1 MAVAVTVDSAVA
13 SDPSAGIDHMQ
24 SGLIVTGSLTLTGS
38 YGAGSPVTDG
48 DIISW
53 ASVSG
58 HRDGARI
65 TSTLPP
71 RWVLIYQ
78 EPTAGNAPIV
88 YAFLYARGTTR
99 DNGRLIVQDGTLASI
114 ATGAYPAALTS
125 TSPSPNIRYIAS
137 FANEL

>member
-1 MAVAVTVDSAVA
+1 MAVKITVDSAVA
-13 SDPSAGIDHMQ
+13 SDPAAGIDHMQ
-24 SGLIVTGSLTLTGS
+24 SGLIVTGSLILTGS

-53 ASVSG
+53 ASTPSN
-58 HRDGARI
+58 RSGARI

-78 EPTAGNAPIV
+78 EPTAGDAPIA
-88 YAFLYARGTTR
+88 YAFLYARGTDR

-114 ATGAYPAALTS
+114 ATGAYPAALTN
-125 TSPSPNIRYIAS
+125 TDPSPNIRYIAS